1 MTYSNE
7 SRGVSYESELRIECV
22 VMSQRLKI
30 VMHSNESEL
39 DDIEQ

>member
-7 SRGVSYESELRIECV
+7 SRGVSYELELRIECA

-30 VMHSNESEL
+30 VMRSNESEL
-39 DDIEQ
+39 DDVEQ